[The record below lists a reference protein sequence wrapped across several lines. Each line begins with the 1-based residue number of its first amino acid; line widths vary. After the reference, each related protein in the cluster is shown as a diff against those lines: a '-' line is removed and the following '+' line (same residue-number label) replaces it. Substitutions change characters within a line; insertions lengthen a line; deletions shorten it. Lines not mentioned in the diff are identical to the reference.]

1 MLITEEALFHEE
13 LMTSDYVM
21 LSWNSDS
28 GMALP
33 LGSYIIYN
41 GEKYSLL
48 EEYNPE
54 RTDEYEYRFSPQF
67 HSRIMGWQKQPVPLY
82 TYGEDGITVTGREFD
97 WEFTGSPTD
106 AMYMVQQ
113 AIKNETGET
122 WSVQL
127 ADSLPATI
135 SVSSQSDSIF
145 SLLSQIADACKTE
158 WWVDKSTNTLFLSF
172 CQHGSPVSLSVGV
185 NIKAPS
191 VTSGNKEYFTRFY
204 AFGSTR
210 NITQDNEGGQ
220 ATNHIVNKR
229 LTLDPAKYP
238 GGYKDVKGHFDNGV
252 FVSDLKPG
260 EIFSTTVYLDDIY
273 PKSKLTI
280 SDVRARL
287 KYRLDSGTGDK
298 VQVGTDD
305 DGSPIYEQYAIWYF
319 KIANFSFDLNS
330 IIEGENLSVSF
341 ETGQLAG
348 RDFELSYHEK
358 AETVKD
364 GADVTEFEVEAGDY
378 EIILDETS
386 GITIPGL
393 AYIIPQDG
401 DQIVLY
407 NIKMPNEY
415 VASAREELETA
426 IDKEISTRTSDN
438 NSYEFD
444 SDPVSFND
452 DSMDVM
458 VGQSVNFSNIGTLL
472 QTRVLMVEKHLD
484 YPCQQRIRV
493 GNERIKGNTQQLKED
508 VTNASQ
514 NIDLLK
520 AFNNLSQSLTN
531 AYANAQR
538 EMIEGFASIKNMWR
552 FDPDDPST
560 IYSEFNAY
568 VKGAFSALGK
578 STETGGGGSF
588 DLLQDWAQYDA
599 GTAKST
605 ALSAYLGYEL
615 YQKLQSGA
623 VLSLKSEGT
632 GNVVTGISKN
642 GTVLTVT
649 KGSIDLSPYATKGEL
664 DDRIDEL
671 VNGAP
676 AAFDTLKEI
685 ADVLQ
690 GNVDSI
696 GDIITTLGTKA
707 DKAVKITAGAG
718 LTGGG
723 DLSANRTLGLAAVG
737 TAGTYTKVTTD
748 AYGRVTAGT
757 TLSAADIPTLA
768 ISKISGLQ
776 AALDSKLNAADFAQ
790 YFAEQ
795 MAQWFVRD
803 TGNKA
808 LRPADYGGEAY
819 GLYSNAFVSALGVSQ
834 GSASGGGSVDILQD
848 WAEYTDEKATWAL
861 SAYLGYGLYQDVQ
874 SLKGGAALTVEKTG
888 GGNVVTG
895 ISKSGTKLTVAKG
908 ITALTSVSLATI
920 SDLNSSW
927 DALLKAAPAVFV
939 TRWPSI
945 SEVTGKQNLVLKLN
959 GGTTEGTSQFTYN
972 GTSAKSVNITTANIG
987 ADAKFVTALGT
998 SGNYLKWTKNGTTN
1012 NITVPYA
1019 TNADMLDGTH
1029 KSGLLTALTSSAS
1042 TNLSLTVG
1050 GTAKSV
1056 ADLYAT
1062 YSERLLNAR
1071 TLWGQSF
1078 DGTANVSGNMSEV
1091 GSINFAENGAISIDA
1106 YGNII
1111 LNNNSAS
1118 WSISKDSNYAIC
1130 VRNSSLNVG
1139 IGTNNPLYKLHVVG
1153 TGYFSGQL
1161 TAQSFKLG
1169 SGTISWDSDNNCFRF
1184 SHGLYSDEFV
1194 SALGLSGTTGGGG
1207 GDYNR
1212 LDDWGD
1218 YDTSKATWA
1227 LSAKLGYELYE
1238 DVTSLKNGSALNFTT
1253 TGSGNVVSAIT
1264 KSGTTVTVNK
1274 GITALTSHQPIYALT
1289 IQGNGTTIGT
1299 FNPKSAAATI
1309 NITPA
1314 NIGAPTKTGGGASG
1328 TWGISI
1334 SGNAATASKW
1344 QTARTLTLT
1353 GAVTGS
1359 ASIDGSGNVSLATTY
1374 STGNISALD
1383 SRYVNVSGDTMTGT
1397 LTLPASGMFTN
1408 SHFRFGNDKG
1418 RMGADSSGNLGIYGA
1433 GYVVIRP
1440 SSATEAS
1447 SYGLTITSSSL
1458 EYNGGK
1464 VWHAGNDGSGSG
1476 LDADTLDGRHYT
1488 SFPLRIGG
1496 YLYAS
1501 SGNPSVKLLTFT
1513 RGGDK
1518 GWLRISIS
1526 DCNNGGSGITALYV
1540 VKWPYSSSS
1549 DASTYP
1555 VSISCLYST
1564 VVNVS
1569 DRLTVV
1575 RTSGATFDLY
1585 YTPNSYGSEV
1595 GCVLEGYGGTCTIN
1609 NYDNSTAPTPTPTY
1623 TSSQG
1628 ALFTNISGSLSGNA
1642 STATKLQTARQINGT
1657 NFDGSANI
1665 TTAKWGTA
1673 RTIYIRDASQAHTGT
1688 AVSVDGSANEYL
1700 LLPSTIAAALDG
1712 NATSATK
1719 LQTARTLWGQSF
1731 NGTANVSGDMTGVG
1745 AISMSGLLTANGG
1758 ILVPSSKTLKIGSGT
1773 ISWDT
1778 ANNMFHF
1785 SHGLYSD
1792 GAVSALGVGSASGG
1806 GGGGSVDILQD
1817 WAQYDAG
1824 TAKST
1829 ALSAYLGYEMRQEL
1843 QSTVGNIGNTPDYVC
1858 TLDLSD
1864 IDLDFRRLQQAVL
1877 GTRPMFYIV
1886 TDNSVGNYV
1895 VGTMCMFSDNSYHVL
1910 TQVLTTHFLV
1920 QDGVFSAHVD
1930 SKVYTYYRSYNFGAP
1945 GLEGPTRQW
1954 TEWREAYGL
1963 TGEGSFMGVATPST
1977 AAPSLAYGE
1986 EAYYVAATAG
1996 TYANLGGLTVASGEV
2011 ALIRAAY
2018 SPGDPST
2025 SFSKTTLS
2033 KAGGA
2038 VTIASI
2044 TDLHSSWDSVLKAQK
2059 PSWLTSVSIATI
2071 SDLNSGWDALLKAA
2085 PAAATS
2091 SKMGFMSASDK
2102 DVVNRLTTLLHDH
2115 AIMYSSPELTGYWG
2129 NASYGEIYIPVF
2141 GYYDG
2146 AWNESTTTIR
2156 LPRVSTSNIG
2166 LMTADDKKRLDA
2178 LIDAITGTGKGFVNG
2193 VLSIDKTATSI
2204 SLNYDLFRYTG
2215 SDFENGGYGIA
2226 LPSATTSLAG
2236 LMSAADKAKLDSI
2249 SSGGLES
2256 VSIADITDLHSS
2268 WDALLKAAPSSHIT
2282 RWPTFSE
2289 VSSKPTTLS
2298 GYGITDGVNAVSVG
2312 GSGNAVTAA
2321 SISGH
2326 TLTLTKGSTFLLSS
2340 AYTAADVLS
2349 KLKTV
2354 DGSGSGLD
2362 ADTLDGVHESSLV
2375 RMTGRNTIYTSDQAP
2390 YAYIHL
2396 FRVANSSKY
2405 STLRI
2410 DVDVKTRYH
2419 AAILHI
2425 DIQTNQYPYGDGGS
2439 SITIHKQTCNGR
2451 SGRFYYKRTVQS
2463 SGYNYYDIY
2472 YQCGTW
2478 NGGSYGIIS
2487 EGSNGTLVYEPKG
2500 TNIAALPDGCTEL
2513 SETSYPGNA
2522 STATKLQTAR
2532 QINGTNFDGSTNIT
2546 TAKWGTARTIKI
2558 GNTGKSV
2565 NGSAN
2570 VTWTLAEIGS
2580 ASISEAVGASDAVP
2594 EGMTITRAASSFGL
2608 TLKTIAGGDLDELS
2622 LPMATTSLAGLM
2634 SASDKSK
2641 LNSALTSVSLATISD
2656 LNSSWDAL
2664 LKAAPAA
2671 ATASTMGF
2679 MSASDKAKMTEFSNA
2694 LYNLETM
2701 GLLKND
2707 GNGYLERLSS
2717 VTQSTNSIT
2726 INFVAQ
2732 HLTSAGVPQSGYSI
2746 VTLPAA
2752 STTKAGLMSA
2762 TDFVLLQGLSHAASS
2777 GGGNGILHAPLT
2789 TSRTSTSVSIN
2800 YTVSQYDGSAFKEVD
2815 FNLPIPS
2822 ATTSLPGLMSASD
2835 KTTIGYLYGG
2845 GGGVS
2850 WSTISGWF
2858 VNNTSATVN
2867 AQKIMKVDSYFDL
2880 YAIRIEDTEHQ
2891 VYHITEGTDAG
2902 PLIAVCGSYQ
2912 TTRGDYIAMFTVVL
2926 PNTARRP
2933 YATRYVINY

>member
-1 MLITEEALFHEE
+1 MASENIYIHSLDGKVLLSVLITEEALFHEE

-220 ATNHIVNKR
+220 AINHIINKR

-599 GTAKST
+599 ETGKST

-723 DLSANRTLGLAAVG
+723 DLSANRTLALAAVG
-737 TAGTYTKVTTD
+737 TVGTYTKVTTD

-848 WAEYTDEKATWAL
+848 WAQYDAGTAKSTAL

-874 SLKGGAALTVEKTG
+874 SLKGGAALTVETTG

-920 SDLNSSW
+920 TDLNSSW

-959 GGTTEGTSQFTYN
+959 GGTTEGTNLFTYN

-998 SGNYLKWTKNGTTN
+998 SGKYLTWTKNGTTN

-1019 TNADMLDGTH
+1019 TNARNIGWSWNVSTKVGTYSKLLRIEGLSNILLSVILSQNSQASSH
-1029 KSGLLTALTSSAS
+1029 LYLISTGYDIARIIQIGANGYSSQSGAKIRITLANSTYMTFDVELLNSYGYNSATTLNVSCRAVRCDTVSTITPYTSYTEGSGVVKSELISSYNTIVSDITGNVYGNAS
-1042 TNLSLTVG
+1042 T
-1050 GTAKSV
+1050 
-1056 ADLYAT
+1056 AT
-1062 YSERLLNAR
+1062 KLQTAR

-1078 DGTANVSGNMSEV
+1078 NGTANVDGTIRVKTTTGNFTEGIRLYGTAASGSWSN
-1091 GSINFAENGAISIDA
+1091 INFGCDPSATSGTHTNQW
-1106 YGNII
+1106 I
-1111 LNNNSAS
+1111 LG
-1118 WSISKDSNYAIC
+1118 
-1130 VRNSSLNVG
+1130 RNSSNHFVLDRGNSTGASGFVVTTAGNMG
-1139 IGTNNPLYKLHVVG
+1139 IGTTSPSYKLHVAG

-1194 SALGLSGTTGGGG
+1194 SALGLSDTAGGGG

-1212 LDDWGD
+1212 LDDWSD
-1218 YDTSKATWA
+1218 YDTSKSTWA

-1274 GITALTSHQPIYALT
+1274 GITALTRHQSIYALT
-1289 IQGNGTTIGT
+1289 IQGNGTAIGT

-1314 NIGAPTKTGGGASG
+1314 NIGAPTKTGSGASG

-1334 SGNAATASKW
+1334 SGNAATATKLG
-1344 QTARTLTLT
+1344 TATVGGTAKPIYLNGGTATALSAT
-1353 GAVTGS
+1353 VGS
-1359 ASIDGSGNVSLATTY
+1359 ATRPVYLDAGTITAGAYSFGNGNGNAPINNGTLNTNLNADLLDGVHESSLVRMTGRNRIYTSDQAPYAYIHLFRVANSSPY
-1374 STGNISALD
+1374 STLRID
-1383 SRYVNVSGDTMTGT
+1383 VDVKTRYHAAILHIDIETH
-1397 LTLPASGMFTN
+1397 LHP
-1408 SHFRFGNDKG
+1408 
-1418 RMGADSSGNLGIYGA
+1418 YGA
-1433 GYVVIRP
+1433 GG
-1440 SSATEAS
+1440 SSITIHKQTCNGRSGTFYYKRTVQS
-1447 SYGLTITSSSL
+1447 SG
-1458 EYNGGK
+1458 YNYYDIYYQCRA
-1464 VWHAGNDGSGSG
+1464 WNS
-1476 LDADTLDGRHYT
+1476 
-1488 SFPLRIGG
+1488 GG
-1496 YLYAS
+1496 YGIIS
-1501 SGNPSVKLLTFT
+1501 
-1513 RGGDK
+1513 K
-1518 GWLRISIS
+1518 G
-1526 DCNNGGSGITALYV
+1526 NNGTLVYEPKG
-1540 VKWPYSSSS
+1540 
-1549 DASTYP
+1549 
-1555 VSISCLYST
+1555 
-1564 VVNVS
+1564 
-1569 DRLTVV
+1569 
-1575 RTSGATFDLY
+1575 
-1585 YTPNSYGSEV
+1585 
-1595 GCVLEGYGGTCTIN
+1595 
-1609 NYDNSTAPTPTPTY
+1609 
-1623 TSSQG
+1623 
-1628 ALFTNISGSLSGNA
+1628 TNIAALPDGCTELSETSYPGNA
-1642 STATKLQTARQINGT
+1642 STATKLLTARQINGT

-1673 RTIYIRDASQAHTGT
+1673 RSIYIRDASQAHTGA

-1700 LLPSTIAAALDG
+1700 LLPSTIAAALEG

-1731 NGTANVSGDMTGVG
+1731 NGTANVSGDMSSVGNITMANNTILKATMGSNDYWRIYGSGDSDLGSMYIETGDNGDEPIYVRQLRAG
-1745 AISMSGLLTANGG
+1745 GTATHTITLMDGSGNQSFLAVTASGLLTANGG

-1843 QSTVGNIGNTPDYVC
+1843 QSTVKNIGNTPDYVC

-1864 IDLDFRRLQQAVL
+1864 IDLDFARIQQAIL
-1877 GTRPMFYIV
+1877 GKRPMFYIV

-1895 VGTMCMFSDNSYHVL
+1895 VGTMCMFSDNSHHVL

-1930 SKVYTYYRSYNFGAP
+1930 SKVYTYYRSYNFSAP

-1977 AAPSLAYGE
+1977 AAPSLAYEE

-2071 SDLNSGWDALLKAA
+2071 SDLNSGWDALLKA
-2085 PAAATS
+2085 T
-2091 SKMGFMSASDK
+2091 
-2102 DVVNRLTTLLHDH
+2102 
-2115 AIMYSSPELTGYWG
+2115 
-2129 NASYGEIYIPVF
+2129 
-2141 GYYDG
+2141 
-2146 AWNESTTTIR
+2146 
-2156 LPRVSTSNIG
+2156 
-2166 LMTADDKKRLDA
+2166 
-2178 LIDAITGTGKGFVNG
+2178 
-2193 VLSIDKTATSI
+2193 
-2204 SLNYDLFRYTG
+2204 
-2215 SDFENGGYGIA
+2215 
-2226 LPSATTSLAG
+2226 
-2236 LMSAADKAKLDSI
+2236 
-2249 SSGGLES
+2249 
-2256 VSIADITDLHSS
+2256 
-2268 WDALLKAAPSSHIT
+2268 PSSHIT

-2298 GYGITDGVNAVSVG
+2298 GYGITD
-2312 GSGNAVTAA
+2312 
-2321 SISGH
+2321 
-2326 TLTLTKGSTFLLSS
+2326 
-2340 AYTAADVLS
+2340 
-2349 KLKTV
+2349 
-2354 DGSGSGLD
+2354 
-2362 ADTLDGVHESSLV
+2362 
-2375 RMTGRNTIYTSDQAP
+2375 
-2390 YAYIHL
+2390 
-2396 FRVANSSKY
+2396 
-2405 STLRI
+2405 
-2410 DVDVKTRYH
+2410 
-2419 AAILHI
+2419 
-2425 DIQTNQYPYGDGGS
+2425 
-2439 SITIHKQTCNGR
+2439 
-2451 SGRFYYKRTVQS
+2451 
-2463 SGYNYYDIY
+2463 
-2472 YQCGTW
+2472 
-2478 NGGSYGIIS
+2478 
-2487 EGSNGTLVYEPKG
+2487 
-2500 TNIAALPDGCTEL
+2500 
-2513 SETSYPGNA
+2513 
-2522 STATKLQTAR
+2522 
-2532 QINGTNFDGSTNIT
+2532 
-2546 TAKWGTARTIKI
+2546 
-2558 GNTGKSV
+2558 
-2565 NGSAN
+2565 
-2570 VTWTLAEIGS
+2570 
-2580 ASISEAVGASDAVP
+2580 AVGASDAVP

-2634 SASDKSK
+2634 SASDKTK
-2641 LNSALTSVSLATISD
+2641 LNSALTSVSISSITD

-2671 ATASTMGF
+2671 ATASKMGF

-2762 TDFVLLQGLSHAASS
+2762 
-2777 GGGNGILHAPLT
+2777 
-2789 TSRTSTSVSIN
+2789 
-2800 YTVSQYDGSAFKEVD
+2800 
-2815 FNLPIPS
+2815 
-2822 ATTSLPGLMSASD
+2822 SD
-2835 KTTIGYLYGG
+2835 KTTIGYLYGARNTK
-2845 GGGVS
+2845 V
-2850 WSTISGWF
+2850 WSSISRYF
-2858 VNNTSATVN
+2858 TNDTTTTVE
-2867 AQKIMKVDSYFDL
+2867 ARTLVKINDYFDL
-2880 YAIRIEDTEHQ
+2880 CVVSLTSTEHKK
-2891 VYHITEGTDAG
+2891 YRITEGTDAG
-2902 PLIAVCGSYQ
+2902 PLVAVCGTYLSPE
-2912 TTRGDYIAMFTVVL
+2912 GEFVAMFPLVL
-2926 PNTARRP
+2926 PKGSSYGTA
-2933 YATRYVINY
+2933 TKYVINYA

>member
-1 MLITEEALFHEE
+1 MEKKSLYIMRDTDGVKGFFPSSSEKAVIGTYTYEAQRMGAAPAINATLIHPRCLDKEWTRKEYVELQGEKFYVKQTPSSSKDNTDQRYKHEITFVSEREVLDNIYFLDVVTENTDFQYQDRYRSNNTSVRFYGDIKEFVARLNDSLLYSKLYDKETNSGYRIVIDEGVSSDVKEVSIEDKFISEAIQEIYNIFELPYYWVGKTCHIGYSENIISTPLEYGDENALLSIQKSNTNSRIINKITGHGGNTNLPYYYPNKNAEGDAIFNVLNGDKSIVENISLKKIMSYNSAPYTSYALFSMGNDMSYVYGNAPFYIDGILGEFE
-13 LMTSDYVM
+13 NYNVATLQIGGKVSWIFRYKIYGLKGCYLRYDRQLIGFETESDYDYPRYTTLEKLYISPWKGENADLNEEYRIKYETGAYHDYYFPSDGWYDFTIYAYISYDKGDDEGSLLHVKLNLLASLRYYYNKLGM
-21 LSWNSDS
+21 YFSYGDGQEILVDESGINIDTTSIHNYSHIAANFTDGKWERYELSHEDNPFTVVITGRSWITPSQNLMPSIYRESGGAERFYNAINDTYDNGEGGKYSFNNLYSEASPREGMTAFEDIVPTIKGIKNTKGQLLGEIAAIQYDSDDNDLLKDNSDNEY
-28 GMALP
+28 LH
-33 LGSYIIYN
+33 SYFYIKLHIFD
-41 GEKYSLL
+41 GE
-48 EEYNPE
+48 
-54 RTDEYEYRFSPQF
+54 
-67 HSRIMGWQKQPVPLY
+67 G
-82 TYGEDGITVTGREFD
+82 G
-97 WEFTGSPTD
+97 
-106 AMYMVQQ
+106 
-113 AIKNETGET
+113 
-122 WSVQL
+122 
-127 ADSLPATI
+127 
-135 SVSSQSDSIF
+135 F
-145 SLLSQIADACKTE
+145 SLFEHALESDEAAIE
-158 WWVDKSTNTLFLSF
+158 M
-172 CQHGSPVSLSVGV
+172 
-185 NIKAPS
+185 
-191 VTSGNKEYFTRFY
+191 TSGNCAACRFIIGVDKTGNGDGTAYIFHNPVATDDNGNLKKVSSSSDANYLGDYIPTSRTSDDYIERQQDTSKYEVWIAVKKETDTFGVLMPNASQGYRPSVGDTFVITGISLPESYITEAEKRLDAALIAYMKENNDEKFTFSIKFSRIFLAENA
-204 AFGSTR
+204 AFASKLNENALLNIRYDGNNLPLYVNSYTCKADDNILYEINVELSDTSAISQSELKRQFISLEEKNIELTKYVKNTTSTKKVAAGDGMMVETR
-210 NITQDNEGGQ
+210 LEAPQTFNIVSANEGI
-220 ATNHIVNKR
+220 IVNKENIELNTVDDLETENSVR
-229 LTLDPAKYP
+229 PLSALQGKKIWDALTSLSEA
-238 GGYKDVKGHFDNGV
+238 V
-252 FVSDLKPG
+252 
-260 EIFSTTVYLDDIY
+260 DDI
-273 PKSKLTI
+273 KS
-280 SDVRARL
+280 
-287 KYRLDSGTGDK
+287 
-298 VQVGTDD
+298 
-305 DGSPIYEQYAIWYF
+305 F
-319 KIANFSFDLNS
+319 
-330 IIEGENLSVSF
+330 
-341 ETGQLAG
+341 
-348 RDFELSYHEK
+348 
-358 AETVKD
+358 
-364 GADVTEFEVEAGDY
+364 
-378 EIILDETS
+378 
-386 GITIPGL
+386 
-393 AYIIPQDG
+393 
-401 DQIVLY
+401 
-407 NIKMPNEY
+407 
-415 VASAREELETA
+415 
-426 IDKEISTRTSDN
+426 
-438 NSYEFD
+438 
-444 SDPVSFND
+444 
-452 DSMDVM
+452 
-458 VGQSVNFSNIGTLL
+458 
-472 QTRVLMVEKHLD
+472 
-484 YPCQQRIRV
+484 
-493 GNERIKGNTQQLKED
+493 
-508 VTNASQ
+508 
-514 NIDLLK
+514 
-520 AFNNLSQSLTN
+520 
-531 AYANAQR
+531 
-538 EMIEGFASIKNMWR
+538 WR
-552 FDPDDPST
+552 FDPDNPDT
-560 IYSEFNAY
+560 IYSEYNAY
-568 VKGAFSALGK
+568 VKGSLSALGL
-578 STETGGGGSF
+578 SEGGGGGSAY
-588 DLLQDWAQYDA
+588 DLLQDWDKYVEADGKA
-599 GTAKST
+599 T
-605 ALSAYLGYEL
+605 ALSAYLGKDL
-615 YQKLQSGA
+615 LDRLA
-623 VLSLKSEGT
+623 VLEGARRGHAIT
-632 GNVVTGISKN
+632 VTGA
-642 GTVLTVT
+642 GGVLTGVSESAD
-649 KGSIDLSPYATKGEL
+649 GSTLTFTRGDVDLSAYATRQWVEAKGYATVAQL
-664 DDRIDEL
+664 DGRIDDL

-676 AAFDTLKEI
+676 AAYDTLKEI

-696 GDIITTLGTKA
+696 GDIITALGTKA
-707 DKAVKITAGAG
+707 DKARRITAGAG

-723 DLSANRTLGLAAVG
+723 DLSANRTLALAAVG

-834 GSASGGGSVDILQD
+834 GGASGGGSVDILQD
-848 WAEYTDEKATWAL
+848 WAEYTDE
-861 SAYLGYGLYQDVQ
+861 
-874 SLKGGAALTVEKTG
+874 
-888 GGNVVTG
+888 
-895 ISKSGTKLTVAKG
+895 
-908 ITALTSVSLATI
+908 
-920 SDLNSSW
+920 
-927 DALLKAAPAVFV
+927 
-939 TRWPSI
+939 
-945 SEVTGKQNLVLKLN
+945 
-959 GGTTEGTSQFTYN
+959 
-972 GTSAKSVNITTANIG
+972 
-987 ADAKFVTALGT
+987 
-998 SGNYLKWTKNGTTN
+998 
-1012 NITVPYA
+1012 
-1019 TNADMLDGTH
+1019 
-1029 KSGLLTALTSSAS
+1029 
-1042 TNLSLTVG
+1042 
-1050 GTAKSV
+1050 
-1056 ADLYAT
+1056 
-1062 YSERLLNAR
+1062 
-1071 TLWGQSF
+1071 
-1078 DGTANVSGNMSEV
+1078 
-1091 GSINFAENGAISIDA
+1091 
-1106 YGNII
+1106 
-1111 LNNNSAS
+1111 
-1118 WSISKDSNYAIC
+1118 
-1130 VRNSSLNVG
+1130 
-1139 IGTNNPLYKLHVVG
+1139 
-1153 TGYFSGQL
+1153 
-1161 TAQSFKLG
+1161 
-1169 SGTISWDSDNNCFRF
+1169 
-1184 SHGLYSDEFV
+1184 
-1194 SALGLSGTTGGGG
+1194 
-1207 GDYNR
+1207 
-1212 LDDWGD
+1212 
-1218 YDTSKATWA
+1218 KATWA

-1274 GITALTSHQPIYALT
+1274 GITALTSHQSIYALT

-1314 NIGAPTKTGGGASG
+1314 NIGAPTKTGSGASG

-1334 SGNAATASKW
+1334 
-1344 QTARTLTLT
+1344 
-1353 GAVTGS
+1353 
-1359 ASIDGSGNVSLATTY
+1359 
-1374 STGNISALD
+1374 
-1383 SRYVNVSGDTMTGT
+1383 
-1397 LTLPASGMFTN
+1397 
-1408 SHFRFGNDKG
+1408 
-1418 RMGADSSGNLGIYGA
+1418 
-1433 GYVVIRP
+1433 
-1440 SSATEAS
+1440 
-1447 SYGLTITSSSL
+1447 
-1458 EYNGGK
+1458 
-1464 VWHAGNDGSGSG
+1464 
-1476 LDADTLDGRHYT
+1476 
-1488 SFPLRIGG
+1488 
-1496 YLYAS
+1496 
-1501 SGNPSVKLLTFT
+1501 
-1513 RGGDK
+1513 
-1518 GWLRISIS
+1518 
-1526 DCNNGGSGITALYV
+1526 
-1540 VKWPYSSSS
+1540 
-1549 DASTYP
+1549 
-1555 VSISCLYST
+1555 
-1564 VVNVS
+1564 
-1569 DRLTVV
+1569 
-1575 RTSGATFDLY
+1575 
-1585 YTPNSYGSEV
+1585 
-1595 GCVLEGYGGTCTIN
+1595 
-1609 NYDNSTAPTPTPTY
+1609 
-1623 TSSQG
+1623 
-1628 ALFTNISGSLSGNA
+1628 SGNA

-2340 AYTAADVLS
+2340 AYTAADVLA

-2362 ADTLDGVHESSLV
+2362 ADTLDGWQASKFPMLNGIAGSGTDWNDLLRAGYYKIQGGSNSLV
-2375 RMTGRNTIYTSDQAP
+2375 NHPSGEYQYGMAAVLTTENHNDGENRELQLYFPHHPKNHIGMWIRM
-2390 YAYIHL
+2390 H
-2396 FRVANSSKY
+2396 NSSTQGNGWKDWVGVP
-2405 STLRI
+2405 T
-2410 DVDVKTRYH
+2410 
-2419 AAILHI
+2419 
-2425 DIQTNQYPYGDGGS
+2425 TNGTIANADKLDGVHLGGLLTSLS
-2439 SITIHKQTCNGR
+2439 S
-2451 SGRFYYKRTVQS
+2451 S
-2463 SGYNYYDIY
+2463 SGTNLSL
-2472 YQCGTW
+2472 TV
-2478 NGGSYGIIS
+2478 GGVTKTVADLYA
-2487 EGSNGTLVYEPKG
+2487 T
-2500 TNIAALPDGCTEL
+2500 AAE
-2513 SETSYPGNA
+2513 
-2522 STATKLQTAR
+2522 KLLTAR
-2532 QINGTNFDGSTNIT
+2532 AINGTSFNGTADIT

-2594 EGMTITRAASSFGL
+2594 EGMTISRAASSFGL
-2608 TLKTIAGGDLDELS
+2608 TLKTIGGGDLDELS

-2641 LNSALTSVSLATISD
+2641 LNSALTSVSLSTISDLNSGWDSVLKAEPDGLMDARDWYTLNALGNTAHAGAINLTIGSTYIDIAFTSLVGEKYVPRLPAATTTAAGLMSASDKTKLNSALTSVSLATISD

-2671 ATASTMGF
+2671 ATASKMGF

-2815 FNLPIPS
+2815 FNLPIPA
-2822 ATTSLPGLMSASD
+2822 ATTSLPGLMSAAD
-2835 KTTIGYLYGG
+2835 KSKLNYLYGA

-2850 WSTISGWF
+2850 WSSISGWF

-2912 TTRGDYIAMFTVVL
+2912 TTGGDYIAMFTVVL
-2926 PNTARRP
+2926 PNTTRRP

>member
-1 MLITEEALFHEE
+1 MASENIYIHSLDGKVLLSVLITEEALFHEE

-364 GADVTEFEVEAGDY
+364 GADVTDFEVEAGDY

-723 DLSANRTLGLAAVG
+723 DLSANRTLALAAVG

-776 AALDSKLNAADFAQ
+776 TALDSKLNAADFAQ

-834 GSASGGGSVDILQD
+834 GGASGGGSVDILQD
-848 WAEYTDEKATWAL
+848 WAEYTGDKATWALSAYLGYELYQKLQSGAVLSLKSEGTGNVVTGISKNGTVLTVTKGSIDLSPYATKGELDDRIDELVNGAPAAFDTLKEIADVLQGNVDSIGDIITTLGTKADKAVKITAGAGLTGGGDLSANRTLALAAVGTAGTYTKVTTDAYGRVTAGTTLSAADIPTLAISKISGLQTALDSKLNAADFAQYFAEQMAQWFVRDTGNKALRPADYGGEAYGLYSNAFVSALGVSQGGASGGGSVDILQDWAEYTGDKATWAL

-874 SLKGGAALTVEKTG
+874 SLKGGAALTVETTG

-920 SDLNSSW
+920 TDLNSSW

-945 SEVTGKQNLVLKLN
+945 SEVRDKQNLVLMLN

-987 ADAKFVTALGT
+987 A
-998 SGNYLKWTKNGTTN
+998 
-1012 NITVPYA
+1012 
-1019 TNADMLDGTH
+1019 
-1029 KSGLLTALTSSAS
+1029 
-1042 TNLSLTVG
+1042 
-1050 GTAKSV
+1050 
-1056 ADLYAT
+1056 
-1062 YSERLLNAR
+1062 
-1071 TLWGQSF
+1071 
-1078 DGTANVSGNMSEV
+1078 
-1091 GSINFAENGAISIDA
+1091 
-1106 YGNII
+1106 
-1111 LNNNSAS
+1111 
-1118 WSISKDSNYAIC
+1118 
-1130 VRNSSLNVG
+1130 
-1139 IGTNNPLYKLHVVG
+1139 
-1153 TGYFSGQL
+1153 
-1161 TAQSFKLG
+1161 
-1169 SGTISWDSDNNCFRF
+1169 
-1184 SHGLYSDEFV
+1184 
-1194 SALGLSGTTGGGG
+1194 
-1207 GDYNR
+1207 
-1212 LDDWGD
+1212 
-1218 YDTSKATWA
+1218 
-1227 LSAKLGYELYE
+1227 
-1238 DVTSLKNGSALNFTT
+1238 
-1253 TGSGNVVSAIT
+1253 
-1264 KSGTTVTVNK
+1264 
-1274 GITALTSHQPIYALT
+1274 
-1289 IQGNGTTIGT
+1289 
-1299 FNPKSAAATI
+1299 
-1309 NITPA
+1309 
-1314 NIGAPTKTGGGASG
+1314 PTKTGSGASG

-1408 SHFRFGNDKG
+1408 SPFRFGNDKG

-1433 GYVVIRP
+1433 GYVAIRP
-1440 SSATEAS
+1440 SSATAAS
-1447 SYGLTITSSSL
+1447 SYGLKITSSSL

-1496 YLYAS
+1496 GLYTTTD
-1501 SGNPSVKLLTFT
+1501 NPSVKLLTFT

-1526 DCNNGGSGITALYV
+1526 DSNNGGSGITALYV
-1540 VKWPYSSSS
+1540 VKWPYNSSS

-1585 YTPNSYGSEV
+1585 YTPNSNGSEV

-1609 NYDNSTAPTPTPTY
+1609 NYNNHIAPTPTPTY

-1628 ALFTNISGSLSGNA
+1628 LLFTNISGSLSGNA

-1657 NFDGSANI
+1657 NFDGTANI

-1673 RTIYIRDASQAHTGT
+1673 RSIYIRDASQAHTGA

-1700 LLPSTIAAALDG
+1700 LLPSTIAAALEG

-1719 LQTARTLWGQSF
+1719 LQTARTLWGRSF
-1731 NGTANVSGDMTGVG
+1731 NGTANVSGDMSSVGNISLSGRLYWKDGIYGDQFAIDTDFVSTYDHNKLRILSAVGDANTSPSMTVKLVILGSSGNVGIGTETPSYKLHVSGTGCFT
-1745 AISMSGLLTANGG
+1745 GLLTANGG

-1829 ALSAYLGYEMRQEL
+1829 ALSAYLGYEMQQDL
-1843 QSTVGNIGNTPDYVC
+1843 QATIGNIGNTPDYVC

-1864 IDLDFRRLQQAVL
+1864 IDLDFARIQQAVL
-1877 GTRPMFYIV
+1877 GKRPMFYIV

-1895 VGTMCMFSDNSYHVL
+1895 VGTMCMFSDNMHHVL
-1910 TQVLTTHFLV
+1910 TQVLTTHFFV
-1920 QDGVFSAHVD
+1920 QDGVFSAHID

-1977 AAPSLAYGE
+1977 AAPSLAYKE

-2018 SPGDPST
+2018 SPGDPLT

-2085 PAAATS
+2085 P
-2091 SKMGFMSASDK
+2091 
-2102 DVVNRLTTLLHDH
+2102 
-2115 AIMYSSPELTGYWG
+2115 
-2129 NASYGEIYIPVF
+2129 
-2141 GYYDG
+2141 
-2146 AWNESTTTIR
+2146 
-2156 LPRVSTSNIG
+2156 
-2166 LMTADDKKRLDA
+2166 
-2178 LIDAITGTGKGFVNG
+2178 
-2193 VLSIDKTATSI
+2193 
-2204 SLNYDLFRYTG
+2204 
-2215 SDFENGGYGIA
+2215 
-2226 LPSATTSLAG
+2226 
-2236 LMSAADKAKLDSI
+2236 
-2249 SSGGLES
+2249 
-2256 VSIADITDLHSS
+2256 
-2268 WDALLKAAPSSHIT
+2268 SSHIT

-2298 GYGITDGVNAVSVG
+2298 GYGITD
-2312 GSGNAVTAA
+2312 
-2321 SISGH
+2321 
-2326 TLTLTKGSTFLLSS
+2326 
-2340 AYTAADVLS
+2340 
-2349 KLKTV
+2349 
-2354 DGSGSGLD
+2354 
-2362 ADTLDGVHESSLV
+2362 
-2375 RMTGRNTIYTSDQAP
+2375 
-2390 YAYIHL
+2390 
-2396 FRVANSSKY
+2396 
-2405 STLRI
+2405 
-2410 DVDVKTRYH
+2410 
-2419 AAILHI
+2419 
-2425 DIQTNQYPYGDGGS
+2425 
-2439 SITIHKQTCNGR
+2439 
-2451 SGRFYYKRTVQS
+2451 
-2463 SGYNYYDIY
+2463 
-2472 YQCGTW
+2472 
-2478 NGGSYGIIS
+2478 
-2487 EGSNGTLVYEPKG
+2487 
-2500 TNIAALPDGCTEL
+2500 
-2513 SETSYPGNA
+2513 
-2522 STATKLQTAR
+2522 
-2532 QINGTNFDGSTNIT
+2532 
-2546 TAKWGTARTIKI
+2546 
-2558 GNTGKSV
+2558 
-2565 NGSAN
+2565 
-2570 VTWTLAEIGS
+2570 
-2580 ASISEAVGASDAVP
+2580 AVGASDAVP

-2608 TLKTIAGGDLDELS
+2608 TLKTIVGGDLDELS

-2641 LNSALTSVSLATISD
+2641 LNSALTSVSLSTISD

-2815 FNLPIPS
+2815 FNLPIPA
-2822 ATTSLPGLMSASD
+2822 ATTSAAGVMAAAD
-2835 KTTIGYLYGG
+2835 KAKLDGYS
-2845 GGGVS
+2845 V
-2850 WSTISGWF
+2850 
-2858 VNNTSATVN
+2858 ATMAEVE
-2867 AQKIMKVDSYFDL
+2867 ALF
-2880 YAIRIEDTEHQ
+2880 
-2891 VYHITEGTDAG
+2891 
-2902 PLIAVCGSYQ
+2902 
-2912 TTRGDYIAMFTVVL
+2912 
-2926 PNTARRP
+2926 
-2933 YATRYVINY
+2933 

>member
-1 MLITEEALFHEE
+1 MASENIYIHSLDGKVLLSVLITEEALFHEE

-364 GADVTEFEVEAGDY
+364 GADVTDFEVEAGDY

-723 DLSANRTLGLAAVG
+723 DLSANRTLALAAVG

-776 AALDSKLNAADFAQ
+776 TALDSKLNAADFAQ

-834 GSASGGGSVDILQD
+834 GGASGGGSVDILQD
-848 WAEYTDEKATWAL
+848 WAEYTGDKATWAL

-874 SLKGGAALTVEKTG
+874 SLKGGAALTVETTG

-920 SDLNSSW
+920 TDLNSSW

-945 SEVTGKQNLVLKLN
+945 SEVRDKQNLVLMLN

-987 ADAKFVTALGT
+987 A
-998 SGNYLKWTKNGTTN
+998 
-1012 NITVPYA
+1012 
-1019 TNADMLDGTH
+1019 
-1029 KSGLLTALTSSAS
+1029 
-1042 TNLSLTVG
+1042 
-1050 GTAKSV
+1050 
-1056 ADLYAT
+1056 
-1062 YSERLLNAR
+1062 
-1071 TLWGQSF
+1071 
-1078 DGTANVSGNMSEV
+1078 
-1091 GSINFAENGAISIDA
+1091 
-1106 YGNII
+1106 
-1111 LNNNSAS
+1111 
-1118 WSISKDSNYAIC
+1118 
-1130 VRNSSLNVG
+1130 
-1139 IGTNNPLYKLHVVG
+1139 
-1153 TGYFSGQL
+1153 
-1161 TAQSFKLG
+1161 
-1169 SGTISWDSDNNCFRF
+1169 
-1184 SHGLYSDEFV
+1184 
-1194 SALGLSGTTGGGG
+1194 
-1207 GDYNR
+1207 
-1212 LDDWGD
+1212 
-1218 YDTSKATWA
+1218 
-1227 LSAKLGYELYE
+1227 
-1238 DVTSLKNGSALNFTT
+1238 
-1253 TGSGNVVSAIT
+1253 
-1264 KSGTTVTVNK
+1264 
-1274 GITALTSHQPIYALT
+1274 
-1289 IQGNGTTIGT
+1289 
-1299 FNPKSAAATI
+1299 
-1309 NITPA
+1309 
-1314 NIGAPTKTGGGASG
+1314 PTKTGSGASG

-1408 SHFRFGNDKG
+1408 SPFRFGNDKG

-1433 GYVVIRP
+1433 GYVAIRP
-1440 SSATEAS
+1440 SSATAAS
-1447 SYGLTITSSSL
+1447 SYGLKITSSSL

-1496 YLYAS
+1496 GLYTTTD
-1501 SGNPSVKLLTFT
+1501 NPSVKLLTFT

-1526 DCNNGGSGITALYV
+1526 DSNNGGSGITALYV
-1540 VKWPYSSSS
+1540 VKWPYNSSS

-1585 YTPNSYGSEV
+1585 YTPNSNGSEV

-1609 NYDNSTAPTPTPTY
+1609 NYNNHIAPTPTPTY

-1628 ALFTNISGSLSGNA
+1628 LLFTNISGSLSGNA

-1657 NFDGSANI
+1657 NFDGTANI

-1673 RTIYIRDASQAHTGT
+1673 RSIYIRDASQAHTGA

-1700 LLPSTIAAALDG
+1700 LLPSTIAAALEG

-1719 LQTARTLWGQSF
+1719 LQTARTLWGRSF
-1731 NGTANVSGDMTGVG
+1731 NGTANVSGDMSSVGNISLSGRLYWKDGIYGDQFAIDTDFVSTYDHNKLRILSAVGDANTSPSMTVKLVILGSSGNVGIGTETPSYKLHVSGTGCFT
-1745 AISMSGLLTANGG
+1745 GLLTANGG

-1829 ALSAYLGYEMRQEL
+1829 ALSAYLGYEMQQDL
-1843 QSTVGNIGNTPDYVC
+1843 QATIGNIGNTPDYVC

-1864 IDLDFRRLQQAVL
+1864 IDLDFARIQQAVL
-1877 GTRPMFYIV
+1877 GKRPMFYIV

-1895 VGTMCMFSDNSYHVL
+1895 VGTMCMFSDNMHHVL
-1910 TQVLTTHFLV
+1910 TQVLTTHFFV
-1920 QDGVFSAHVD
+1920 QDGVFSAHID

-1977 AAPSLAYGE
+1977 AAPSLAYKE

-2018 SPGDPST
+2018 SPGDPLT

-2085 PAAATS
+2085 P
-2091 SKMGFMSASDK
+2091 
-2102 DVVNRLTTLLHDH
+2102 
-2115 AIMYSSPELTGYWG
+2115 
-2129 NASYGEIYIPVF
+2129 
-2141 GYYDG
+2141 
-2146 AWNESTTTIR
+2146 
-2156 LPRVSTSNIG
+2156 
-2166 LMTADDKKRLDA
+2166 
-2178 LIDAITGTGKGFVNG
+2178 
-2193 VLSIDKTATSI
+2193 
-2204 SLNYDLFRYTG
+2204 
-2215 SDFENGGYGIA
+2215 
-2226 LPSATTSLAG
+2226 
-2236 LMSAADKAKLDSI
+2236 
-2249 SSGGLES
+2249 
-2256 VSIADITDLHSS
+2256 
-2268 WDALLKAAPSSHIT
+2268 SSHIT

-2298 GYGITDGVNAVSVG
+2298 GYGITD
-2312 GSGNAVTAA
+2312 
-2321 SISGH
+2321 
-2326 TLTLTKGSTFLLSS
+2326 
-2340 AYTAADVLS
+2340 
-2349 KLKTV
+2349 
-2354 DGSGSGLD
+2354 
-2362 ADTLDGVHESSLV
+2362 
-2375 RMTGRNTIYTSDQAP
+2375 
-2390 YAYIHL
+2390 
-2396 FRVANSSKY
+2396 
-2405 STLRI
+2405 
-2410 DVDVKTRYH
+2410 
-2419 AAILHI
+2419 
-2425 DIQTNQYPYGDGGS
+2425 
-2439 SITIHKQTCNGR
+2439 
-2451 SGRFYYKRTVQS
+2451 
-2463 SGYNYYDIY
+2463 
-2472 YQCGTW
+2472 
-2478 NGGSYGIIS
+2478 
-2487 EGSNGTLVYEPKG
+2487 
-2500 TNIAALPDGCTEL
+2500 
-2513 SETSYPGNA
+2513 
-2522 STATKLQTAR
+2522 
-2532 QINGTNFDGSTNIT
+2532 
-2546 TAKWGTARTIKI
+2546 
-2558 GNTGKSV
+2558 
-2565 NGSAN
+2565 
-2570 VTWTLAEIGS
+2570 
-2580 ASISEAVGASDAVP
+2580 AVGASDAVP

-2608 TLKTIAGGDLDELS
+2608 TLKTIVGGDLDELS

-2641 LNSALTSVSLATISD
+2641 LNSALTSVSLSTISD

-2815 FNLPIPS
+2815 FNLPIPA
-2822 ATTSLPGLMSASD
+2822 ATTSAAGVMAAAD
-2835 KTTIGYLYGG
+2835 KAKLDGYS
-2845 GGGVS
+2845 V
-2850 WSTISGWF
+2850 
-2858 VNNTSATVN
+2858 ATMAEVE
-2867 AQKIMKVDSYFDL
+2867 ALF
-2880 YAIRIEDTEHQ
+2880 
-2891 VYHITEGTDAG
+2891 
-2902 PLIAVCGSYQ
+2902 
-2912 TTRGDYIAMFTVVL
+2912 
-2926 PNTARRP
+2926 
-2933 YATRYVINY
+2933 

>member
-1 MLITEEALFHEE
+1 MASEYIYIHSLDGKVLLSVLITEEALFHEE

-588 DLLQDWAQYDA
+588 DLLQDWA
-599 GTAKST
+599 
-605 ALSAYLGYEL
+605 
-615 YQKLQSGA
+615 
-623 VLSLKSEGT
+623 
-632 GNVVTGISKN
+632 
-642 GTVLTVT
+642 
-649 KGSIDLSPYATKGEL
+649 
-664 DDRIDEL
+664 
-671 VNGAP
+671 
-676 AAFDTLKEI
+676 
-685 ADVLQ
+685 
-690 GNVDSI
+690 
-696 GDIITTLGTKA
+696 
-707 DKAVKITAGAG
+707 
-718 LTGGG
+718 
-723 DLSANRTLGLAAVG
+723 
-737 TAGTYTKVTTD
+737 
-748 AYGRVTAGT
+748 
-757 TLSAADIPTLA
+757 
-768 ISKISGLQ
+768 
-776 AALDSKLNAADFAQ
+776 
-790 YFAEQ
+790 
-795 MAQWFVRD
+795 
-803 TGNKA
+803 
-808 LRPADYGGEAY
+808 
-819 GLYSNAFVSALGVSQ
+819 
-834 GSASGGGSVDILQD
+834 
-848 WAEYTDEKATWAL
+848 EYTDEKATWAL

-998 SGNYLKWTKNGTTN
+998 SGNYLTWTKNGTTN

-2926 PNTARRP
+2926 PNTTRRP

>member
-1 MLITEEALFHEE
+1 MASENIDIHSLDGKVLLSVLITEEALFHEE

-67 HSRIMGWQKQPVPLY
+67 HSRIMGWKKQPVPLY
-82 TYGEDGITVTGREFD
+82 TYGEDGVTVTGREFD

-578 STETGGGGSF
+578 STETGGGGGSF
-588 DLLQDWAQYDA
+588 DLLQDWAEYDA
-599 GTAKST
+599 ETGKST

-723 DLSANRTLGLAAVG
+723 DLSANRTLALAAVG

-834 GSASGGGSVDILQD
+834 GGASGGGSFDLLQD

-874 SLKGGAALTVEKTG
+874 SLKGGAALTVETTG

-927 DALLKAAPAVFV
+927 DALLKAAPAVYV

-959 GGTTEGTSQFTYN
+959 GGTTEGTSLFTYN

-998 SGNYLKWTKNGTTN
+998 SGNYLTWTKNGTTN

-1019 TNADMLDGTH
+1019 TNADTLDGTH

-1111 LNNNSAS
+1111 LNNNSAT
-1118 WSISKDSNYAIC
+1118 WSISKDNNYAIC

-1169 SGTISWDSDNNCFRF
+1169 SGTISWDSDNDCFRF
-1184 SHGLYSDEFV
+1184 SHGLYSDGFI
-1194 SALGLSGTTGGGG
+1194 SALGLSDTAGGGG

-1212 LDDWGD
+1212 LDDWSD

-1253 TGSGNVVSAIT
+1253 TGSGNVVSAIS
-1264 KSGTTVTVNK
+1264 KSGTTVTVTK
-1274 GITALTSHQPIYALT
+1274 GITALTSHQAIYALT
-1289 IQGNGTTIGT
+1289 IQGNGTNIGT
-1299 FNPKSAAATI
+1299 FNPKSGAATI

-1314 NIGAPTKTGGGASG
+1314 NIGALTQ
-1328 TWGISI
+1328 
-1334 SGNAATASKW
+1334 ATA
-1344 QTARTLTLT
+1344 
-1353 GAVTGS
+1353 
-1359 ASIDGSGNVSLATTY
+1359 
-1374 STGNISALD
+1374 D
-1383 SRYVNVSGDTMTGT
+1383 SRYVNVSGDTMTGALNFANFT
-1397 LTLPASGMFTN
+1397 WNKVGDDVYMGDHNQANYLCLKANSGTTVGINFYN
-1408 SHFRFGNDKG
+1408 SSD
-1418 RMGADSSGNLGIYGA
+1418 GNLGKLA
-1433 GYVVIRP
+1433 
-1440 SSATEAS
+1440 SA
-1447 SYGLTITSSSL
+1447 
-1458 EYNGGK
+1458 NGTLQWNSNT

-1476 LDADTLDGRHYT
+1476 LDADTLDGWHG
-1488 SFPLRIGG
+1488 IG
-1496 YLYAS
+1496 A
-1501 SGNPSVKLLTFT
+1501 SGNVLKKSGYVTSNKSGLSSYWCKLASFTWGGQFDDQDITLYLHSAYNNT
-1513 RGGDK
+1513 RGIIHLRARWSSSTEYNIECKILVGDLNVSNIRLYYDPSSTYATNELWYNTGRQYAVINAVVLSETSRTSTEAGRIIMYSTVFSSVQTLPSK
-1518 GWLRISIS
+1518 SYINASYISIS
-1526 DCNNGGSGITALYV
+1526 N
-1540 VKWPYSSSS
+1540 
-1549 DASTYP
+1549 
-1555 VSISCLYST
+1555 
-1564 VVNVS
+1564 
-1569 DRLTVV
+1569 
-1575 RTSGATFDLY
+1575 
-1585 YTPNSYGSEV
+1585 
-1595 GCVLEGYGGTCTIN
+1595 
-1609 NYDNSTAPTPTPTY
+1609 
-1623 TSSQG
+1623 
-1628 ALFTNISGSLSGNA
+1628 NA

-1673 RTIYIRDASQAHTGT
+1673 RSIYIRDASQAHTGS
-1688 AVSVDGSANEYL
+1688 AVSVDGSSNEYL
-1700 LLPSTIAAALDG
+1700 LLPSTIAAALEG

-1719 LQTARTLWGQSF
+1719 LQNARTLWGQNF

-1745 AISMSGLLTANGG
+1745 NVTMSGVLTVDNKALFKISNDATLKMYASTNSKTNTDYGPETFCLQSCFDGVDGETHEYVTQFANRCVIALQPRAGYVG
-1758 ILVPSSKTLKIGSGT
+1758 IGTVSPTSKLHVEGNAYVNGTLKIGGGT
-1773 ISWDT
+1773 LSWDT

-1864 IDLDFRRLQQAVL
+1864 IDLDVARIQQAVL
-1877 GTRPMFYIV
+1877 GKRPMFYIV

-1895 VGTMCMFSDNSYHVL
+1895 VGTMCMFSDNMHHVL

-1920 QDGVFSAHVD
+1920 QDGVFSSHVD

-1945 GLEGPTRQW
+1945 GLEGPIRQW

-1977 AAPSLAYGE
+1977 AAPSLAYEE

-2085 PAAATS
+2085 P
-2091 SKMGFMSASDK
+2091 
-2102 DVVNRLTTLLHDH
+2102 
-2115 AIMYSSPELTGYWG
+2115 
-2129 NASYGEIYIPVF
+2129 
-2141 GYYDG
+2141 
-2146 AWNESTTTIR
+2146 
-2156 LPRVSTSNIG
+2156 
-2166 LMTADDKKRLDA
+2166 
-2178 LIDAITGTGKGFVNG
+2178 
-2193 VLSIDKTATSI
+2193 
-2204 SLNYDLFRYTG
+2204 
-2215 SDFENGGYGIA
+2215 
-2226 LPSATTSLAG
+2226 
-2236 LMSAADKAKLDSI
+2236 
-2249 SSGGLES
+2249 
-2256 VSIADITDLHSS
+2256 
-2268 WDALLKAAPSSHIT
+2268 SSHIT

-2298 GYGITDGVNAVSVG
+2298 GYGITD
-2312 GSGNAVTAA
+2312 
-2321 SISGH
+2321 
-2326 TLTLTKGSTFLLSS
+2326 
-2340 AYTAADVLS
+2340 
-2349 KLKTV
+2349 
-2354 DGSGSGLD
+2354 
-2362 ADTLDGVHESSLV
+2362 
-2375 RMTGRNTIYTSDQAP
+2375 
-2390 YAYIHL
+2390 
-2396 FRVANSSKY
+2396 
-2405 STLRI
+2405 
-2410 DVDVKTRYH
+2410 
-2419 AAILHI
+2419 
-2425 DIQTNQYPYGDGGS
+2425 
-2439 SITIHKQTCNGR
+2439 
-2451 SGRFYYKRTVQS
+2451 
-2463 SGYNYYDIY
+2463 
-2472 YQCGTW
+2472 
-2478 NGGSYGIIS
+2478 
-2487 EGSNGTLVYEPKG
+2487 
-2500 TNIAALPDGCTEL
+2500 
-2513 SETSYPGNA
+2513 
-2522 STATKLQTAR
+2522 
-2532 QINGTNFDGSTNIT
+2532 
-2546 TAKWGTARTIKI
+2546 
-2558 GNTGKSV
+2558 
-2565 NGSAN
+2565 
-2570 VTWTLAEIGS
+2570 
-2580 ASISEAVGASDAVP
+2580 AVGASDAVP

-2634 SASDKSK
+2634 SASDKTK
-2641 LNSALTSVSLATISD
+2641 LNSALTSVSLSTITD

-2671 ATASTMGF
+2671 ATASKMGF

-2762 TDFVLLQGLSHAASS
+2762 TDFVLLRGLSHAASS

-2815 FNLPIPS
+2815 FNLPIPA
-2822 ATTSLPGLMSASD
+2822 ATTSLAGLMSAAD

-2845 GGGVS
+2845 GGGAS
-2850 WSTISGWF
+2850 WSSISGWF
-2858 VNNTSATVN
+2858 INNTSATVN
-2867 AQKIMKVDSYFDL
+2867 AQKITKVDSYFDL

-2933 YATRYVINY
+2933 YATRYVINYA

>member
-1 MLITEEALFHEE
+1 MASENIYIHSLDGKVLLSVLITEEALFHEE

-21 LSWNSDS
+21 LSWNSDI
-28 GMALP
+28 GMALL

-106 AMYMVQQ
+106 AMYIVQQ

-158 WWVDKSTNTLFLSF
+158 WWADKSTNTLFLSF

-185 NIKAPS
+185 NIKAPT

-330 IIEGENLSVSF
+330 IIAGENLSVSF

-493 GNERIKGNTQQLKED
+493 GNERIKGNTQQLRED

-578 STETGGGGSF
+578 STETGGDGSF

-599 GTAKST
+599 ETGKST

-723 DLSANRTLGLAAVG
+723 DLSANRTLALAAVG

-808 LRPADYGGEAY
+808 LRPADYDGEAY

-834 GSASGGGSVDILQD
+834 GGASGGGSVDILQD

-874 SLKGGAALTVEKTG
+874 SLKGGAALTVETTG

-920 SDLNSSW
+920 TDLNSSW
-927 DALLKAAPAVFV
+927 DALLKAAPSVYV

-945 SEVTGKQNLVLKLN
+945 SEVTDKQNLVLKLN

-987 ADAKFVTALGT
+987 ADAKFVTAFGT
-998 SGNYLKWTKNGTTN
+998 SGNYLTWTKNGTTN

-1019 TNADMLDGTH
+1019 TNADTLDGTH
-1029 KSGLLTALTSSAS
+1029 KSGLLTALSSSAS

-1056 ADLYAT
+1056 TDLYAT

-1078 DGTANVSGNMSEV
+1078 DGTANVSGSMTGV
-1091 GSINFAENGAISIDA
+1091 GSISMNGDITGYNSILSA
-1106 YGNII
+1106 YGNDNRRTRITSGGFQ
-1111 LNNNSAS
+1111 LLAAVGGWAGGLSMSKNDGSAS
-1118 WSISKDSNYAIC
+1118 LGVAAGALGDGNAITYYYYGSTDYENPPM
-1130 VRNSSLNVG
+1130 VIRSGSVG

-1194 SALGLSGTTGGGG
+1194 SALGLSDTAGGGG

-1212 LDDWGD
+1212 LDDWSD
-1218 YDTSKATWA
+1218 YDTSKSTWA

-1274 GITALTSHQPIYALT
+1274 GITALTSHQSIYALT
-1289 IQGNGTTIGT
+1289 IQGNGTAIGT

-1314 NIGAPTKTGGGASG
+1314 NIGAPTKTGSGASG

-1374 STGNISALD
+1374 STVNISALD

-1408 SHFRFGNDKG
+1408 SPFRFGNDKG

-1433 GYVVIRP
+1433 GYVAIRP
-1440 SSATEAS
+1440 SSATAAS
-1447 SYGLTITSSSL
+1447 SYGLKITSSSL

-1496 YLYAS
+1496 SLYTS

-1513 RGGDK
+1513 RNEEK

-1526 DCNNGGSGITALYV
+1526 DCNNQGTGITALYV
-1540 VKWPYSSSS
+1540 VKWPYNSSS

-1595 GCVLEGYGGTCTIN
+1595 GCVLEGYSGTCTIN
-1609 NYDNSTAPTPTPTY
+1609 NYDNHIAPTPTPTY

-1628 ALFTNISGSLSGNA
+1628 LLFTNISGSLSGNA

-1673 RTIYIRDASQAHTGT
+1673 RSIYIRDASQAHTGT
-1688 AVSVDGSANEYL
+1688 AVSVDGSSNEYL

-1731 NGTANVSGDMTGVG
+1731 NGTANVSGDMSSVGNISLSGRLYWKDGIYGDQFAIDTDFVSTYDHNKLRILSAVGDANTSPSMTVKLVILGSSGNVGIGTETPSYKLHVSGTGCFT
-1745 AISMSGLLTANGG
+1745 GLLTANGG

-1864 IDLDFRRLQQAVL
+1864 IDLDVARIQQAVL
-1877 GTRPMFYIV
+1877 GKRPMFYIV

-1895 VGTMCMFSDNSYHVL
+1895 VGTMCMFSDNSHHVL
-1910 TQVLTTHFLV
+1910 TQVLTTHFFV

-1977 AAPSLAYGE
+1977 AAPSLAYE
-1986 EAYYVAATAG
+1986 EDAYYVAATAG

-2129 NASYGEIYIPVF
+2129 KASYGEIYIPVF

-2215 SDFENGGYGIA
+2215 SDFENGAYGIA

-2236 LMSAADKAKLDSI
+2236 LMSAADK
-2249 SSGGLES
+2249 
-2256 VSIADITDLHSS
+2256 
-2268 WDALLKAAPSSHIT
+2268 
-2282 RWPTFSE
+2282 
-2289 VSSKPTTLS
+2289 
-2298 GYGITDGVNAVSVG
+2298 
-2312 GSGNAVTAA
+2312 
-2321 SISGH
+2321 
-2326 TLTLTKGSTFLLSS
+2326 
-2340 AYTAADVLS
+2340 
-2349 KLKTV
+2349 
-2354 DGSGSGLD
+2354 
-2362 ADTLDGVHESSLV
+2362 
-2375 RMTGRNTIYTSDQAP
+2375 
-2390 YAYIHL
+2390 
-2396 FRVANSSKY
+2396 
-2405 STLRI
+2405 
-2410 DVDVKTRYH
+2410 
-2419 AAILHI
+2419 
-2425 DIQTNQYPYGDGGS
+2425 
-2439 SITIHKQTCNGR
+2439 
-2451 SGRFYYKRTVQS
+2451 
-2463 SGYNYYDIY
+2463 
-2472 YQCGTW
+2472 
-2478 NGGSYGIIS
+2478 
-2487 EGSNGTLVYEPKG
+2487 
-2500 TNIAALPDGCTEL
+2500 
-2513 SETSYPGNA
+2513 
-2522 STATKLQTAR
+2522 
-2532 QINGTNFDGSTNIT
+2532 
-2546 TAKWGTARTIKI
+2546 
-2558 GNTGKSV
+2558 
-2565 NGSAN
+2565 
-2570 VTWTLAEIGS
+2570 
-2580 ASISEAVGASDAVP
+2580 
-2594 EGMTITRAASSFGL
+2594 
-2608 TLKTIAGGDLDELS
+2608 
-2622 LPMATTSLAGLM
+2622 
-2634 SASDKSK
+2634 SK
-2641 LNSALTSVSLATISD
+2641 LN
-2656 LNSSWDAL
+2656 
-2664 LKAAPAA
+2664 
-2671 ATASTMGF
+2671 
-2679 MSASDKAKMTEFSNA
+2679 
-2694 LYNLETM
+2694 
-2701 GLLKND
+2701 
-2707 GNGYLERLSS
+2707 
-2717 VTQSTNSIT
+2717 
-2726 INFVAQ
+2726 
-2732 HLTSAGVPQSGYSI
+2732 
-2746 VTLPAA
+2746 
-2752 STTKAGLMSA
+2752 
-2762 TDFVLLQGLSHAASS
+2762 
-2777 GGGNGILHAPLT
+2777 
-2789 TSRTSTSVSIN
+2789 
-2800 YTVSQYDGSAFKEVD
+2800 
-2815 FNLPIPS
+2815 
-2822 ATTSLPGLMSASD
+2822 
-2835 KTTIGYLYGG
+2835 YLYGA

-2912 TTRGDYIAMFTVVL
+2912 TTGGDYIAMFTVVL
-2926 PNTARRP
+2926 PNTTRRP

>member
-1 MLITEEALFHEE
+1 MNPSIDIYDITGVKLLSAIVSESAVSHEE
-13 LMTSDYVM
+13 LMLSDYVQ
-21 LSWNSDS
+21 LEWNSDA
-28 GMALP
+28 GDVLP
-33 LGSYIIYN
+33 TGSYITYG
-41 GEKYSLL
+41 GERYSLL
-48 EEYNPE
+48 EPYTPE
-54 RTDEYEYRFSPQF
+54 RLDEAEYRYAPQF
-67 HSRIMGWQKQPVPLY
+67 QSRIMAWQKKPVPIY
-82 TYGEDGITVTGREFD
+82 TYGSDGVTVEGREFD
-97 WEFTGSPTD
+97 WEFTGSPAD

-122 WSVQL
+122 WNIEI

-135 SVSSQSDSIF
+135 TVSSQSESIF
-145 SLLSQIADACKTE
+145 SLLSAIADACETE
-158 WWVDKSTNTLFLSF
+158 WWADKGSNTIYLSF
-172 CQHGSPVSLSVGV
+172 CQHGAAVSLATGV
-185 NIKAPS
+185 NIYAPN
-191 VTSGNKEYFTRFY
+191 VTESKDGYYTRFY

-210 NITQDNEGGQ
+210 NITQDYDGGQ
-220 ATNHIVNKR
+220 AANSIVNKR

-238 GGYKDVKGHFDNGV
+238 GGYKDVKGHFDGGV
-252 FVSDLKPG
+252 FVSDLKQG
-260 EIFSTTVYLDDIY
+260 EVFPKILYFDSVY
-273 PKSKLTI
+273 PKSKLQI
-280 SDVRARL
+280 AGVRARL
-287 KYRLDSGTGDK
+287 KYRLDNSTGDK
-298 VQVGTDD
+298 VQTGVDAEGN
-305 DGSPIYEQYAIWYF
+305 PVYEQYAIWYF
-319 KIANFSFDLNS
+319 KVANFIFDPDT
-330 IIEGENLSVSF
+330 IIEGKNLSAHF
-341 ETGQLAG
+341 ESGQLAG
-348 RDFELSYHEK
+348 RDFELHYYEDGK
-358 AETVKD
+358 DVND
-364 GADVTEFEVEAGDY
+364 GADVSAFRIEAGDY

-386 GITIPGL
+386 GTTIPGL
-393 AYIIPQDG
+393 AYIIPQNG
-401 DQIVLY
+401 DDIVLY
-407 NIKMPNEY
+407 NIKMPQEY
-415 VASAREELETA
+415 VDGAQEDLETEL
-426 IDKEISTRTSDN
+426 DKEITRRNGDN

-444 SDPVSFND
+444 SYPTVFDADGIDLSLGRSVSYNNGGD
-452 DSMDVM
+452 
-458 VGQSVNFSNIGTLL
+458 TL

-493 GNERIKGNTQQLKED
+493 GNERIKGTTQQLKEE
-508 VTNASQ
+508 VTNANE

-520 AFNNLSQSLTN
+520 AFNDLSQSVTN

-538 EMIEGFASIKNMWR
+538 EMIEGFAAIKNIWR
-552 FDPDDPST
+552 FDPDNPDT
-560 IYSEFNAY
+560 IYSEYNAY
-568 VKGAFSALGK
+568 VKGSLSALGL
-578 STETGGGGSF
+578 SEGGEGGGSV
-588 DLLQDWAQYDA
+588 DILQDWAQYDA

-723 DLSANRTLGLAAVG
+723 DLSANRTLALAAVG

-834 GSASGGGSVDILQD
+834 GGASGGGGGAADILQD
-848 WAEYTDEKATWAL
+848 WAEYTD
-861 SAYLGYGLYQDVQ
+861 D
-874 SLKGGAALTVEKTG
+874 
-888 GGNVVTG
+888 
-895 ISKSGTKLTVAKG
+895 
-908 ITALTSVSLATI
+908 
-920 SDLNSSW
+920 
-927 DALLKAAPAVFV
+927 
-939 TRWPSI
+939 
-945 SEVTGKQNLVLKLN
+945 
-959 GGTTEGTSQFTYN
+959 
-972 GTSAKSVNITTANIG
+972 
-987 ADAKFVTALGT
+987 
-998 SGNYLKWTKNGTTN
+998 
-1012 NITVPYA
+1012 
-1019 TNADMLDGTH
+1019 
-1029 KSGLLTALTSSAS
+1029 
-1042 TNLSLTVG
+1042 
-1050 GTAKSV
+1050 
-1056 ADLYAT
+1056 
-1062 YSERLLNAR
+1062 
-1071 TLWGQSF
+1071 
-1078 DGTANVSGNMSEV
+1078 
-1091 GSINFAENGAISIDA
+1091 
-1106 YGNII
+1106 
-1111 LNNNSAS
+1111 
-1118 WSISKDSNYAIC
+1118 
-1130 VRNSSLNVG
+1130 
-1139 IGTNNPLYKLHVVG
+1139 
-1153 TGYFSGQL
+1153 
-1161 TAQSFKLG
+1161 
-1169 SGTISWDSDNNCFRF
+1169 
-1184 SHGLYSDEFV
+1184 
-1194 SALGLSGTTGGGG
+1194 
-1207 GDYNR
+1207 
-1212 LDDWGD
+1212 
-1218 YDTSKATWA
+1218 KATWA

-1274 GITALTSHQPIYALT
+1274 GITALTSHQSIYALT

-1309 NITPA
+1309 NITPG
-1314 NIGAPTKTGGGASG
+1314 NIGAPTKTGSGASG

-1334 SGNAATASKW
+1334 
-1344 QTARTLTLT
+1344 
-1353 GAVTGS
+1353 
-1359 ASIDGSGNVSLATTY
+1359 
-1374 STGNISALD
+1374 
-1383 SRYVNVSGDTMTGT
+1383 
-1397 LTLPASGMFTN
+1397 
-1408 SHFRFGNDKG
+1408 
-1418 RMGADSSGNLGIYGA
+1418 
-1433 GYVVIRP
+1433 
-1440 SSATEAS
+1440 
-1447 SYGLTITSSSL
+1447 
-1458 EYNGGK
+1458 
-1464 VWHAGNDGSGSG
+1464 
-1476 LDADTLDGRHYT
+1476 
-1488 SFPLRIGG
+1488 
-1496 YLYAS
+1496 
-1501 SGNPSVKLLTFT
+1501 
-1513 RGGDK
+1513 
-1518 GWLRISIS
+1518 
-1526 DCNNGGSGITALYV
+1526 
-1540 VKWPYSSSS
+1540 
-1549 DASTYP
+1549 
-1555 VSISCLYST
+1555 
-1564 VVNVS
+1564 
-1569 DRLTVV
+1569 
-1575 RTSGATFDLY
+1575 
-1585 YTPNSYGSEV
+1585 
-1595 GCVLEGYGGTCTIN
+1595 
-1609 NYDNSTAPTPTPTY
+1609 
-1623 TSSQG
+1623 
-1628 ALFTNISGSLSGNA
+1628 SGNA

-1673 RTIYIRDASQAHTGT
+1673 RSIYIRDASQAHTGT
-1688 AVSVDGSANEYL
+1688 AVSVDGSSNEYL
-1700 LLPSTIAAALDG
+1700 LLPSTIAAALEG

-1731 NGTANVSGDMTGVG
+1731 NGTANVSGDMSSVG
-1745 AISMSGLLTANGG
+1745 NISLSGRLYWKDGIYGDQFAIDTDFVSTYDHNKLRILSAVGDAN
-1758 ILVPSSKTLKIGSGT
+1758 
-1773 ISWDT
+1773 T

-1864 IDLDFRRLQQAVL
+1864 IDLDFGRIQQAIV

-1886 TDNSVGNYV
+1886 TDNTVGNYV
-1895 VGTMCMFSDNSYHVL
+1895 VGTMCMFSDNMHHVL

-1920 QDGVFSAHVD
+1920 QDGVFSSHVD

-2018 SPGDPST
+2018 SPGGPST

-2085 PAAATS
+2085 PASATT

-2193 VLSIDKTATSI
+2193 LLSIDKTATSI
-2204 SLNYDLFRYTG
+2204 SLNYELFRYTG
-2215 SDFENGGYGIA
+2215 DDFGSSDFGTV

-2236 LMSAADKAKLDSI
+2236 LMSAADK
-2249 SSGGLES
+2249 
-2256 VSIADITDLHSS
+2256 T
-2268 WDALLKAAPSSHIT
+2268 
-2282 RWPTFSE
+2282 
-2289 VSSKPTTLS
+2289 
-2298 GYGITDGVNAVSVG
+2298 
-2312 GSGNAVTAA
+2312 
-2321 SISGH
+2321 
-2326 TLTLTKGSTFLLSS
+2326 
-2340 AYTAADVLS
+2340 
-2349 KLKTV
+2349 
-2354 DGSGSGLD
+2354 
-2362 ADTLDGVHESSLV
+2362 
-2375 RMTGRNTIYTSDQAP
+2375 
-2390 YAYIHL
+2390 
-2396 FRVANSSKY
+2396 
-2405 STLRI
+2405 
-2410 DVDVKTRYH
+2410 
-2419 AAILHI
+2419 
-2425 DIQTNQYPYGDGGS
+2425 
-2439 SITIHKQTCNGR
+2439 
-2451 SGRFYYKRTVQS
+2451 
-2463 SGYNYYDIY
+2463 
-2472 YQCGTW
+2472 
-2478 NGGSYGIIS
+2478 
-2487 EGSNGTLVYEPKG
+2487 
-2500 TNIAALPDGCTEL
+2500 
-2513 SETSYPGNA
+2513 
-2522 STATKLQTAR
+2522 
-2532 QINGTNFDGSTNIT
+2532 
-2546 TAKWGTARTIKI
+2546 
-2558 GNTGKSV
+2558 
-2565 NGSAN
+2565 
-2570 VTWTLAEIGS
+2570 
-2580 ASISEAVGASDAVP
+2580 
-2594 EGMTITRAASSFGL
+2594 
-2608 TLKTIAGGDLDELS
+2608 
-2622 LPMATTSLAGLM
+2622 
-2634 SASDKSK
+2634 K
-2641 LNSALTSVSLATISD
+2641 LNSALTSVSLSTISD
-2656 LNSSWDAL
+2656 LNSGWDAL

-2762 TDFVLLQGLSHAASS
+2762 
-2777 GGGNGILHAPLT
+2777 
-2789 TSRTSTSVSIN
+2789 
-2800 YTVSQYDGSAFKEVD
+2800 
-2815 FNLPIPS
+2815 
-2822 ATTSLPGLMSASD
+2822 SD

-2850 WSTISGWF
+2850 WSSISGWF
-2858 VNNTSATVN
+2858 INNTSATVN
-2867 AQKIMKVDSYFDL
+2867 AQKITKVDSYFDL

-2891 VYHITEGTDAG
+2891 VYHITDGTDAG

-2933 YATRYVINY
+2933 YATRYVINYA